1 MKVEELILKY
11 ALLNAVEHGGKA
23 SSKAVLGKV
32 LAESPGLKK
41 DIKGLMEKIEKIVK
55 KVNTL
60 SLDEQ
65 REKLKEFKIPEKKE
79 KEGYELPPLPNAK
92 VGKVVTAFPPE
103 PSKFP
108 HLGHAKA
115 ALVNYLYAKKYKGK
129 FILRFEDTN
138 PELSREEYYEAFLEG
153 LKWLGIEWDVLDY
166 ASDHLEKFYEYAERL
181 IKEGKAY
188 VCSCK
193 SSEIRRNR
201 RLMKEC
207 KCRKNTT
214 KENLELWEKMFSVL
228 REGEASLRLKISM
241 THKNAAM
248 RDPTIMRIV
257 EHSHPRTGN
266 RYRVWP
272 TYDFATALMDVWEG
286 VTHRIRSKEFEMRK
300 ELQQFIQKCFG
311 FKSPFI
317 TEMARFNLEGVP
329 SSGRKIR
336 EMIKKGELLDWDDP
350 RLTTLIALKRRGFV
364 PEAIREFLIST
375 GVSKAESVLTWD
387 MLESFN
393 RKVID
398 PKCNRYFCVLNPV
411 KIRIKGAREIK
422 ETKVKLH
429 PDFPERGER
438 RIPVD
443 LDEIYIEREDL
454 EKLRGKIVRLIGL
467 FNVKLNKEANFV
479 GDEIVKEMPKI
490 HWVSKNNVR
499 VRILMPNGEI
509 REGIAEPEV
518 KKLEVDE
525 RIQFVRVGFCR
536 LDRKEPELFFYFT
549 HK

>member
-1 MKVEELILKY
+1 MEELILKY

-79 KEGYELPPLPNAK
+79 KERYELPPLPNAK

-115 ALVNYLYAKKYKGK
+115 AFVNYLYAKKYKGR

-138 PELSREEYYEAFLEG
+138 PELSKEEYYEAFLEG

>member
-1 MKVEELILKY
+1 MEELILKY

-138 PELSREEYYEAFLEG
+138 PELSKEEYYEAFLEG